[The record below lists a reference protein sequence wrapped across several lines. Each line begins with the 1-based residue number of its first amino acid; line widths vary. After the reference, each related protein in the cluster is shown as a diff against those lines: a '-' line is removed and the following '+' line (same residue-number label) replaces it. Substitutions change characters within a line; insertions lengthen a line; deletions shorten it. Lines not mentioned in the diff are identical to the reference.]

1 MKVII
6 FDFDGTIADT
16 FDAVLKITNQLAIEL
31 GYKPTSPDDVERLRN
46 LDSRE
51 IIKQSG
57 IPFFRLPFLLK
68 RLKLELRQEIQFL
81 KPIAGMQAALLHLRQ
96 QGHSLGIVTSNSNEN
111 VTTFLQTHG
120 LGELFDFTYSGT
132 TLFGKARVIQRLLA
146 QHQLDFRKVVYVG
159 DETRDIEAARN
170 IPIKVI
176 AVSWGFNSKQALARQ
191 QPDFLIDRPAELE
204 AIIASLEASD
214 RP

>member
-16 FDAVLKITNQLAIEL
+16 FDAVLTITNRLAIEL
-31 GYKPTSPDDVERLRN
+31 GYKPTSPEDVERLRN

-57 IPFFRLPFLLK
+57 IPFFKLPFLLK
-68 RLKLELRQEIQFL
+68 RLKVELRQEIQHL
-81 KPIAGMQAALLHLRQ
+81 KPIAGMQPALRHLRQ
-96 QGHSLGIVTSNSNEN
+96 QGHSLGIVTSNSREN
-111 VTTFLQTHG
+111 VMAFLETHG

-146 QHQLDFRKVVYVG
+146 QHNLDFRRVIYVG

-170 IPIKVI
+170 IPIQVI
-176 AVSWGFNSKQALARQ
+176 AVSWGFNSKDALARQ
-191 QPDFLIDRPAELE
+191 NPDFLIDRPEDLGVIITELD
-204 AIIASLEASD
+204 ASD